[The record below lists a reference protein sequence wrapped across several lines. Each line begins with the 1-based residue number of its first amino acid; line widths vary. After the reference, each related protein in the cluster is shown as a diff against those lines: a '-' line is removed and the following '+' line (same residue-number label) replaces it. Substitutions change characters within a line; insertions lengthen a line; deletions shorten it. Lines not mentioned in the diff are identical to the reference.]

1 MRSTD
6 NTKTKNIV
14 SSVVSGLV
22 RPSTGGVLGTSSSGS
37 RGGSAS
43 GGGGGSSVDLKELR
57 RRLDMLKKSN

>member
-1 MRSTD
+1 MR
-6 NTKTKNIV
+6 

-37 RGGSAS
+37 RGGGSAS

-57 RRLDMLKKSN
+57 RRLDMLKRSN